1 MPGRDDG
8 CPAPW
13 GGGLPAWS
21 LSLHTGACHAAW
33 GSCDPGKRQV
43 MMIAYNEA
51 APIMSTGLLS
61 DHRLDT
67 SENKLF

>member
-1 MPGRDDG
+1 MAAWPCRVGVT
-8 CPAPW
+8 
-13 GGGLPAWS
+13 GLEPVLARRR
-21 LSLHTGACHAAW
+21 ACRAAW

-43 MMIAYNEA
+43 MMIVYNEA
-51 APIMSTGLLS
+51 SRIMSTGLLS